1 MIAMSKN
8 WEDMTAKQRLSWLRS
23 EVESLGRI
31 TDTVSRRIEEIRG
44 ELNAIESKLDER
56 SLEEQAP

>member
-1 MIAMSKN
+1 MSKT

-23 EVESLGRI
+23 EVESLGRV
-31 TDTVSRRIEEIRG
+31 TDTVSRRIVEIRA

-56 SLEEQAP
+56 TLGEQAS